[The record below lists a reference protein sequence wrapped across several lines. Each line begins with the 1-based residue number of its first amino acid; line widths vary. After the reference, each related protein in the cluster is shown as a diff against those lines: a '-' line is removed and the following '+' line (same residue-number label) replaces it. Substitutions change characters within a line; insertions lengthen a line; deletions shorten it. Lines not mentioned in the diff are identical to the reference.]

1 MLRPIALLR
10 GLGIAALILA
20 LNTVSAAAQTALPA
34 PKGKVVLTITGNV
47 ANKNAATG
55 AAFDMAT
62 LEALPKSEIKTA
74 TPWTKSAQTFAGVR
88 MTTLFDQAGAT
99 GQTVR
104 AIAINDYAFE
114 FPAADAAKYKVIV
127 AYHTN
132 GKAMNVRE
140 KGPLWI
146 IYPLD
151 DHKEIQNIDYHSRMV
166 WQLKELQIK

>member
-10 GLGIAALILA
+10 GLGIAALALA
-20 LNTVSAAAQTALPA
+20 LHAAPASTQTALPA
-34 PKGKVVLTITGNV
+34 PKGKAVLTVTGNV

-55 AAFDMAT
+55 AAFDMAM
-62 LEALPKSEIKTA
+62 LEALPKAEIKTA
-74 TPWTKSAQTFAGVR
+74 TPWTKGVQTFTGVR
-88 MTTLFDQAGAT
+88 LTTLLENSGAT

-114 FPAADAAKYKVIV
+114 FPAADASKYKVIV
-127 AYHTN
+127 AYHVN
-132 GKAMNVRE
+132 GKAMSVRE

-166 WQLKELQIK
+166 WQLKELHIK